1 MIVKIAI
8 LSHGLIHN
16 TNVVLSRF
24 DSAHLCTNIN
34 SRRRPV
40 NTFFKIF
47 LKSFVLNDKPA
58 AAERSCSFS
67 YRKITYIYPICTP
80 ALTKPYD
87 VIQIPAEGTGPELWA
102 ARCSRTVTLYFTG
115 PRSGIATPRSS

>member
-16 TNVVLSRF
+16 TKVVLSRF

-47 LKSFVLNDKPA
+47 FEILCAK
-58 AAERSCSFS
+58 
-67 YRKITYIYPICTP
+67 
-80 ALTKPYD
+80 
-87 VIQIPAEGTGPELWA
+87 
-102 ARCSRTVTLYFTG
+102 
-115 PRSGIATPRSS
+115 